1 MESCSGY
8 LLVSNRIRC
17 NIGRHANDENWISD
31 MSGETV
37 ETMFHKLLE
46 TCDDEWCCSHG
57 KFLST
62 FIRIVWTNKDT
73 GEVDEEYYTP
83 THEEYKNFGLLHNN
97 FGFASNYLYCV
108 SEDEYL
114 IDFCFTRDNVELNDI
129 RGWWN
134 ALNNMFEVKSGIFT
148 FIDDNGYRF
157 VKKEGKK
164 CNFDQLVKKLNKN
177 NDRTQIK
184 DPS

>member
-8 LLVSNRIRC
+8 LLVSNHLRC
-17 NIGRHANDENWISD
+17 NIGKYADDENWTAD

-37 ETMFHKLLE
+37 ETMFHNLLE
-46 TCDDEWCCSHG
+46 TCDDEWHCSHG

-83 THEEYKNFGLLHNN
+83 SHEEYKNFGLLHNN
-97 FGFASNYLYCV
+97 FGFASNYLHRV
-108 SEDEYL
+108 SENEYL
-114 IDFCFTRDNVELNDI
+114 IDFCFTRDNVDLDDV

-134 ALNNMFEVKSGIFT
+134 ALNNMFHVKSGIYI
-148 FIDDNGYRF
+148 FIDDNGYEF
-157 VKKEGKK
+157 VKKEGKI
-164 CNFDQLVKKLNKN
+164 CNFDRLVKKLNKN
-177 NDRTQIK
+177 DNRNQIK